1 MGGGGGDVK
10 ASGEKYTISVD
21 IKFEQDVAAAV
32 RVLAQY
38 ERSIAGLKTSI
49 STLTKEF
56 QAGAVPADQAVQ
68 RLKELSSSLRLIDTS
83 ADGAAAGM
91 KDVGSAATGASA
103 GLDRWGRTQKEA
115 QRSAGLVSF
124 QVQDMIVSL
133 QNGQKVTTVFA
144 QQMPQLLSAFG
155 TIGAYAGIAAAG
167 VGVLMSAFTTHAEK
181 MKAFAE
187 GLDEVAKSLKDAGD
201 PLEALSSLSSSLNF
215 DETAKSFDKLSVEA
229 KKVAISS
236 LEARINL
243 IGLAD
248 EKTRQRFDELA
259 RSLGDMTG
267 FYSRITKVGDAFNLS
282 AGAEKAAETITRLQ
296 QGTITYQKALE
307 DLRASSIGVGEE
319 GNEAFKKLLATLEAI
334 VISAAKAPGEVKE
347 LKYQLGQLRQSLET
361 GIDLTA
367 FVGPPDPGKATRGV
381 RAVRD
386 AYHDMRLEIL
396 ELTVGMSEYDKVV
409 YRINNNMVQY
419 SAKTK
424 QAALDLAELKDQQ
437 KAATESAKLLEE
449 TRKRLADIDKQLADQ
464 ATKDTAAYVKWYETF
479 VGKLTETQKLEI
491 DILQGRVQAGSVE
504 AGLLRQTA
512 ERVDLMNELNEA
524 SKRNLEVEKERNELG
539 KSYYDLVNPGLTKY
553 TERMEL
559 LSRLQAEGFFKNNP
573 AEYFKQQAD
582 ALKLLTPGVKSLQ
595 EEFKALAIDGIKG
608 LTDAFFEAEKGF
620 KNFAKSFL
628 TQIAKMISNAM
639 LLQAL
644 SGTKFGDFLGIPGS
658 GPQLLGGSANGNA
671 FGGATGLP
679 WGVYDKPTF
688 FKMPG
693 NGPLTKFA
701 KGGVLGET
709 YSPEAI
715 LPLRRGANGRLGV
728 EAQAPV
734 VNIYNNA
741 PVQVR
746 TEQEQDGSLA
756 VYIEQIKNAIARDI
770 RSGAGAVTSAMQG
783 TYGLNRAAGAR

>member
-1 MGGGGGDVK
+1 
-10 ASGEKYTISVD
+10 
-21 IKFEQDVAAAV
+21 
-32 RVLAQY
+32 
-38 ERSIAGLKTSI
+38 
-49 STLTKEF
+49 
-56 QAGAVPADQAVQ
+56 
-68 RLKELSSSLRLIDTS
+68 
-83 ADGAAAGM
+83 
-91 KDVGSAATGASA
+91 
-103 GLDRWGRTQKEA
+103 
-115 QRSAGLVSF
+115 
-124 QVQDMIVSL
+124 
-133 QNGQKVTTVFA
+133 
-144 QQMPQLLSAFG
+144 
-155 TIGAYAGIAAAG
+155 
-167 VGVLMSAFTTHAEK
+167 
-181 MKAFAE
+181 
-187 GLDEVAKSLKDAGD
+187 
-201 PLEALSSLSSSLNF
+201 
-215 DETAKSFDKLSVEA
+215 
-229 KKVAISS
+229 
-236 LEARINL
+236 
-243 IGLAD
+243 
-248 EKTRQRFDELA
+248 
-259 RSLGDMTG
+259 
-267 FYSRITKVGDAFNLS
+267 
-282 AGAEKAAETITRLQ
+282 
-296 QGTITYQKALE
+296 
-307 DLRASSIGVGEE
+307 
-319 GNEAFKKLLATLEAI
+319 
-334 VISAAKAPGEVKE
+334 
-347 LKYQLGQLRQSLET
+347 
-361 GIDLTA
+361 
-367 FVGPPDPGKATRGV
+367 
-381 RAVRD
+381 
-386 AYHDMRLEIL
+386 
-396 ELTVGMSEYDKVV
+396 
-409 YRINNNMVQY
+409 
-419 SAKTK
+419 
-424 QAALDLAELKDQQ
+424 
-437 KAATESAKLLEE
+437 
-449 TRKRLADIDKQLADQ
+449 
-464 ATKDTAAYVKWYETF
+464 
-479 VGKLTETQKLEI
+479 
-491 DILQGRVQAGSVE
+491 
-504 AGLLRQTA
+504 
-512 ERVDLMNELNEA
+512 
-524 SKRNLEVEKERNELG
+524 
-539 KSYYDLVNPGLTKY
+539 
-553 TERMEL
+553 
-559 LSRLQAEGFFKNNP
+559 LQAEGFFKNNP